1 VVEIS
6 SPGGKSK
13 EEVQDDVGE
22 ALRDGLSYDDP
33 NNKIDVATGTGVEI
47 DGSGA
52 VAAVEA
58 FVQEQALAYDFVGV
72 S

>member
-33 NNKIDVATGTGVEI
+33 NNKIDVVTATPVEI
-47 DGSGA
+47 DGSGK
-52 VAAVEA
+52 VALLDGVIE
-58 FVQEQALAYDFVGV
+58 ERALAYDFVGGG
-72 S
+72 

>member
-33 NNKIDVATGTGVEI
+33 NNKIDVVTGTGVEI
-47 DGSGA
+47 DGSSVA
-52 VAAVEA
+52 VVED
-58 FVQEQALAYDFVGV
+58 FILERALAYDFVGGG
-72 S
+72 